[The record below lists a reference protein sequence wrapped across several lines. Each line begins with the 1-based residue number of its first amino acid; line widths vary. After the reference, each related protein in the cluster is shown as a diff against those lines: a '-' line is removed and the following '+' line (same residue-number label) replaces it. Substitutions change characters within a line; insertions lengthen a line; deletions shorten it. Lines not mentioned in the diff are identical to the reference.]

1 MDGELKEAIDLFKSL
16 IKEADKGIVGLDEVK
31 RITAIALF
39 SEIHTTWSAEKSRR
53 VNSGLVWLMGVPGT
67 GKTYFGLV
75 FAAATNTVFGRLQG
89 RADLVPSDIL
99 GAGIY
104 NPKTGNF
111 ETHPGPIVKASVF
124 LIDELNRT
132 PPKSQSAFLEAL
144 QDRTVTIGD
153 TVYQLPEFNF
163 YLATT
168 NPVETGE
175 GTFHVSEAAADRFT
189 FQINVDYLPPDE
201 EQKLTD
207 FDFKSVE
214 INPIADPLRIV
225 ALRSVISDK
234 VFIHKAIKKYIRRLV
249 VASRPP
255 EQDSL
260 PREARYISYLQSF
273 ALSVYDLKKQLKDRE
288 PAIKYWKKITVP
300 GESPSSL
307 VNEFVELGASPRAT
321 ICWGP
326 TAKVRALLIG
336 ERKEVYPEDI
346 QALAKHI
353 LGHRIHLKPNA
364 RSKGVTVNDV
374 IEEIIEK
381 VPIP

>member
-1 MDGELKEAIDLFKSL
+1 MESELKEAIELFKSL

-31 RITAIALF
+31 KMSGIAFF
-39 SEIHTTWSAEKSRR
+39 SEIPTTLSTEKNRR
-53 VNSGLVWLMGVPGT
+53 VNAGLVWLIGVPGT

-75 FAAATNTVFGRLQG
+75 FAAATNTIFGRVQG
-89 RADLVPSDIL
+89 RADLVPADIL
-99 GAGIY
+99 GAEIY
-104 NPKTGNF
+104 NPRSGNF
-111 ETHPGPIVKASVF
+111 ETHPGPIVGANVF

-163 YLATT
+163 ALATT

-175 GTFHVSEAAADRFT
+175 GTYPISAAAADRFT
-189 FQINVDYLPPDE
+189 FQVNVGYLPPDE

-207 FDFKSVE
+207 FDFKNIVIQQIVE
-214 INPIADPLRIV
+214 PQKVIAQ
-225 ALRSVISDK
+225 RSVISEK
-234 VFIHKAIKKYIRRLV
+234 VFIHRVLKKYIRRLV
-249 VASRPP
+249 VASRPQNP
-255 EQDSL
+255 
-260 PREARYISYLQSF
+260 
-273 ALSVYDLKKQLKDRE
+273 
-288 PAIKYWKKITVP
+288 KI
-300 GESPSSL
+300 GCHDKSPSSL
-307 VNEFVELGASPRAT
+307 VEDFVELGASPRAT

-336 ERKEVYPEDI
+336 ERQEVYPEDI

-353 LGHRIHLKPNA
+353 LGHRIHLKPSA
-364 RSKGVTVNDV
+364 RSKGVAVDDV
-374 IEEIIEK
+374 VKEIIEK